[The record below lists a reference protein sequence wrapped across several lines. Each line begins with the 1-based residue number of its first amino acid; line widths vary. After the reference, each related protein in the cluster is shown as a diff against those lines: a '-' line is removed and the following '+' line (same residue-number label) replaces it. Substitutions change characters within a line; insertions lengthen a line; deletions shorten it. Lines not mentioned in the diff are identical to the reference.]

1 VNDISGPGPWPLL
14 ISACRIVGQTII
26 HLHIKWRVPY
36 VRKDKLKGIVNLH
49 SWKYLRT
56 LPPHVM
62 FWFNFTLCPTN
73 DLITQAEKGGV
84 GLSPAIKFRVLV
96 GRDFDLTWKLSP
108 IRGPRIM

>member
-1 VNDISGPGPWPLL
+1 VAPTYLSMQDRRSDDHP
-14 ISACRIVGQTII
+14 SAYKVGA
-26 HLHIKWRVPY
+26 PY

-73 DLITQAEKGGV
+73 DLITQAKGGV